1 MKKLVLIVTALL
13 IGLSAEAQLVRSS
26 ALVVTKEEMPPVE
39 LGWKHIVDAQLGTFG
54 YGFCGGLHYIAG
66 YRFSENLLAGV
77 GVGYEYIGNG
87 FPSCFIDS
95 EPNVLFEISDDNESA
110 VPLYLHGRYYFSDNE
125 WAPYVGV
132 SAGLYLAKR
141 VEVTKANYIITDLEW
156 ELGYYDRENAEVVKK
171 LSSTSLYFDLNV
183 GLNHRLTAT
192 RDLAFY
198 GGLKLWGE
206 PCYEGYVYTP
216 DKYIQ
221 TEVGFY
227 VGTSV
232 TF

>member
-1 MKKLVLIVTALL
+1 MKKLVLIVAALL

-39 LGWKHIVDAQLGTFG
+39 LGWKHIVDAQLGTSG

-77 GVGYEYIGNG
+77 GVGYEHIGNG
-87 FPSCFIDS
+87 FPRCFIDS
-95 EPNVLFEISDDNESA
+95 EPNVHFEISDDNESA

-141 VEVTKANYIITDLEW
+141 VEVIKANYIYTDLEW
-156 ELGYYDRENAEVVKK
+156 ELGYYDWENAEVVKK
-171 LSSTSLYFDLNV
+171 LSSSSLYFDLNV

-206 PCYEGYVYTP
+206 PCYFGAINSL
-216 DKYIQ
+216 DKR
-221 TEVGFY
+221 TESSVGVY